1 MVAKKTSRSP
11 KAPAAAVPA
20 DVQPAGKPAA
30 RKRAAPRA
38 AVRRKV
44 AAATNGAEVTPVA
57 PRVVTDDDIRMRAYF
72 LSQEYRGQGS
82 DVDFWLIAERELRP
96 RTNPLK

>member
-1 MVAKKTSRSP
+1 
-11 KAPAAAVPA
+11 
-20 DVQPAGKPAA
+20 
-30 RKRAAPRA
+30 
-38 AVRRKV
+38 VRRKV